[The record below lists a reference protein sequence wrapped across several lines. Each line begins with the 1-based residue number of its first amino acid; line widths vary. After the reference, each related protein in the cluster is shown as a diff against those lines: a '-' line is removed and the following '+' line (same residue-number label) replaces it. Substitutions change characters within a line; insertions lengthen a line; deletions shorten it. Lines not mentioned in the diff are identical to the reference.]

1 MACSKSNFKKRNNKP
16 KKLIKMPHKER
27 KTRKMRGSRTHG
39 YGRIGQHRDAGSKG
53 QRKVGRHKHLWSYV
67 TKYEPNYFGKHGF
80 TSPRSLKCKEKIIN
94 IAKLDEISMLSTETE
109 KGKTQVNLT
118 SLGYTKLLGSGKIT
132 KPLIVNVPACSKIA
146 AEKIKKAG
154 GQVLTQSLENGE

>member
-1 MACSKSNFKKRNNKP
+1 
-16 KKLIKMPHKER
+16 MPHKER

-67 TKYEPNYFGKHGF
+67 TTYEPDYFGKHGF
-80 TSPRSLKCKEKIIN
+80 TSPQSLKRKENVIN
-94 IAKLDEISMLSTETE
+94 VAKLDEISQRSTETE
-109 KGKTQVNLT
+109 QGKTHVNLT
-118 SLGYTKLLGSGKIT
+118 SLGYTKLLGTGKIT
-132 KPLIVNVPACSKIA
+132 KPLTVTVPACSKTA

-154 GQVLTQSLENGE
+154 GQVLTQSQENGE